1 MNTDLFAKYIP
12 NFLFILLR
20 AGIVISLLPFFGSRN
35 FPAKFKLGFIV
46 ALALVLTPVVEFVTP
61 KTNLPLCVLREVI
74 FGIVLALAA
83 RFVFFAIDM
92 AGQVMSNSIGLSIAQ
107 LFDPDLGQSTEVAR
121 LYGLIAMLIL
131 LATDAHHD
139 LIYGFVKSYEWLPAG
154 EMEIRNLFPAVVYFG
169 SMTFILALKISAPV
183 VIAMLISHIL
193 LGFIYKA
200 APQINIFFVAY
211 PIYMFVGFLVMLIS
225 IPVFVQVTGEYFSTI
240 KDEMAKVIAIT
251 RG

>member
-1 MNTDLFAKYIP
+1 MNTDIFAKYIP

-35 FPAKFKLGFIV
+35 FPAKFKIGFIV
-46 ALALVLTPVVEFVTP
+46 AIALVLTPVVEFGIP
-61 KTNLPLCVLREVI
+61 KTNLPICVLREVI

-92 AGQVMSNSIGLSIAQ
+92 AGQVMSNSIGLSIAH
-107 LFDPDLGQSTEVAR
+107 LFDPELGQSTEVAQ

-139 LIYGFVKSYEWLPAG
+139 LIYSFVKSYEWLPAG
-154 EMEIRNLFPAVVYFG
+154 EMEISNLFPAVVYFG
-169 SMTFILALKISAPV
+169 SMTFIIALKMSAPV
-183 VIAMLISHIL
+183 VITMLISHIL

-211 PIYMFVGFLVMLIS
+211 PIYIFVGFLVMLIS
-225 IPVFVQVTGEYFSTI
+225 IPVFVHVTGGYFSTI
-240 KDEMAKVIAIT
+240 KDEMAKVIAIA